1 MLLHVNSNCN
11 RFEEIQ
17 HAASSDAE
25 VLQMRQSIDADN
37 ERDFFPRLRVMT
49 GMLDA
54 SSKDMNDV
62 CNYLYWALL
71 NNLDL
76 TFGDQ
81 LTDDDKHRIYITVN
95 ANVYEKY
102 TAQEELSAFPSFE
115 LFNQFSE
122 YIQVVEDGAS
132 WEQMPY
138 FTKYFK
144 PEDHTSFPKFIFLS
158 GHAEVLGPLF
168 IAFGTE
174 ITVNRAPGSAV
185 FLEIFEET
193 NLLM

>member
-1 MLLHVNSNCN
+1 
-11 RFEEIQ
+11 
-17 HAASSDAE
+17 
-25 VLQMRQSIDADN
+25 
-37 ERDFFPRLRVMT
+37 
-49 GMLDA
+49 MLDA

-81 LTDDDKHRIYITVN
+81 LTDDDKNRIYITVN

-144 PEDHTSFPKFIFLS
+144 P
-158 GHAEVLGPLF
+158 
-168 IAFGTE
+168 
-174 ITVNRAPGSAV
+174 
-185 FLEIFEET
+185 
-193 NLLM
+193 